1 MNKNIKNFHKLLCGY
16 LIAWQFI
23 FILSAFLSS
32 SSYNYYNR
40 NHSPLTFIESSDV
53 NFSIIN
59 LPSKSKDTNNRSIL
73 TFIGFNLDF
82 TVESKITCS
91 KLKSIVYNN
100 EFSLPA
106 HLSAHPNKY
115 SFRGPPSFLS

>member
-1 MNKNIKNFHKLLCGY
+1 MNKNIKLFHKLLCGY

-23 FILSAFLSS
+23 FIITVYLNS
-32 SSYNYYNR
+32 SSYNFVNKA
-40 NHSPLTFIESSDV
+40 HSPLSIIESSDV
-53 NFSIIN
+53 SFSIVN
-59 LPSKSKDTNNRSIL
+59 LPSKTKDTTNRSIL
-73 TFIGFNLDF
+73 TVIGYSLDF
-82 TVESKITCS
+82 TIESKITCT